1 MHRSRLARSIR
12 QKRLA
17 GTTPALAGA
26 AKNIRNAAALE
37 SRCGKVC
44 MARSDF
50 GVFCKRNLA
59 PVHFQLLKV
68 TTQPIKTRAVAI
80 SLASQQE
87 KRKQNVAFLV
97 NLADFCPKQYAVA

>member
-1 MHRSRLARSIR
+1 VLFV
-12 QKRLA
+12 Q
-17 GTTPALAGA
+17 AL
-26 AKNIRNAAALE
+26 
-37 SRCGKVC
+37 
-44 MARSDF
+44 
-50 GVFCKRNLA
+50 
-59 PVHFQLLKV
+59 